1 MSIRQDSEFLL
12 REKYKGKK
20 CDEFFDDA
28 KRLALGEPLAYL
40 IGHVPFLSTTIYL
53 DSRPLIPRTETEFWV
68 EKAIGEIERSQIPIP
83 RILDLC
89 AGSGCIGVAVAK
101 AIPKALVDFSEIDET
116 HISTIKRNVKQNS
129 IDTKR
134 ITIAHTSLFS
144 GLPHRYDFI
153 LSNPPYIDETLHRV
167 DESVIDFEPYIA
179 LFGGQA
185 GLEVISQIIEQAPD
199 HLTPGGQLWMEHEP
213 EQSATIGVLAE
224 KYPYST
230 KKTHRDQY
238 GTERYSTLVVQ

>member
-1 MSIRQDSEFLL
+1 MSIRQDTEFLL

-20 CDEFFDDA
+20 CDAFFADA

-68 EKAIGEIERSQIPIP
+68 EKAIAEIERSHIPIP

-101 AIPKALVDFSEIDET
+101 AIPQAIVDFSEIDEI
-116 HISTIKRNVKQNS
+116 HIPTIKRNIEQNN
-129 IDTKR
+129 INKKR
-134 ITIAHTSLFS
+134 VTVAHTSLFS

-167 DESVIDFEPYIA
+167 DESVKDFEPYIA

-185 GLEVISQIIEQAPD
+185 GLEVISQIIEQAPE

-213 EQSATIGVLAE
+213 EQSAMISVLADRQQ
-224 KYPYST
+224 YIA